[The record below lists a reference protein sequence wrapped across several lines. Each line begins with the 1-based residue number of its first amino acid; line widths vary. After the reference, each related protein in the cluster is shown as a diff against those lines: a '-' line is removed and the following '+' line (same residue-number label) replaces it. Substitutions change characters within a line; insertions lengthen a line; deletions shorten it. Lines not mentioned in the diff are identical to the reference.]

1 MALASQT
8 ARSNPLGRSSSKRW
22 SSRRRRRSRRGR
34 IVLMAIVAG
43 TVAAVFWWRP
53 WSGKPQ
59 SAKAASDPIAM
70 QDPAPAAP
78 AGGVGLAATNALGG
92 RDSDVRSLQMGERQE
107 PTQNSAPAQQPR
119 QQAAAT
125 TNDSES
131 RRSLSQPLDLTPK
144 PAESTPQATMPAPT
158 TLPMSGRMTSPDEI
172 RSLITRAAAAQEQN
186 RLVEARGLFNR
197 ALVDP
202 RTSVRDRALIRER
215 MGVINET
222 LVFSPTVV
230 EGDPLVEAYVIR
242 SGDSLSKIAANANL
256 GVDWR
261 FIQRVNRIS
270 DPRRIRVG
278 QTIKLVRGPFHAEIS
293 KTEYRLDLYADMPTS
308 AGGGR
313 VYIASYP
320 VGLGEYSST
329 PVGAWVV
336 RKDSRL
342 INPPWTNPRT
352 GEYYSADNPENPIGE
367 RWVGLEGVD
376 ETTSQISGIG
386 IHGTIEPQSIGTDA
400 SMGCVRMLDGD
411 VDVVYEL
418 LTEGGSTVEIT
429 P

>member
-34 IVLMAIVAG
+34 VVLMAIVAG

-53 WSGKPQ
+53 WSGRPQ
-59 SAKAASDPIAM
+59 SAQAAGDQITM
-70 QDPAPAAP
+70 NDPARPEP

-92 RDSDVRSLQMGERQE
+92 RDGDVRSLEMGERQQ
-107 PTQNSAPAQQPR
+107 PRQTTMQPPQQAPATTDDASTRRAPAQPV
-119 QQAAAT
+119 A
-125 TNDSES
+125 
-131 RRSLSQPLDLTPK
+131 LTPK
-144 PAESTPQATMPAPT
+144 PAQSTPQEAMPAPT

-172 RSLITRAAAAQEQN
+172 RALITRAATAQEQN
-186 RLVEARGLFNR
+186 RLVEARAIFNR

-202 RTSVRDRALIRER
+202 RTSVRDRALIRDR

-230 EGDPLVEAYVIR
+230 EGDPLAEAYVIR
-242 SGDSLSKIAANANL
+242 SGDSLSKIAATANL

-261 FIQRVNRIS
+261 FLQRVNRIS
-270 DPRRIRVG
+270 DPRRIREG

-293 KTEYRLDLYADMPTS
+293 KSEFRLDLYADMPTS

-352 GEYYSADNPENPIGE
+352 GEYFSADNPENPIGE

-376 ETTSQISGIG
+376 ATTSQISGIG

-400 SMGCVRMLDGD
+400 SMGCVRMLTGD

-418 LTEGGSTVEIT
+418 LTEGGSTVVIT

>member
-1 MALASQT
+1 
-8 ARSNPLGRSSSKRW
+8 
-22 SSRRRRRSRRGR
+22 
-34 IVLMAIVAG
+34 MAIVAG

-59 SAKAASDPIAM
+59 SAQAAGDPVTM
-70 QDPAPAAP
+70 NDAARPEP

-92 RDSDVRSLQMGERQE
+92 RDRDVRSIEMGERQQ
-107 PTQNSAPAQQPR
+107 PRQTTQQPT
-119 QQAAAT
+119 QQAAAPT
-125 TNDSES
+125 TNDDAST
-131 RRSLSQPLDLTPK
+131 RRAPAQPVDLTPK
-144 PAESTPQATMPAPT
+144 PAQTTPQSAPQTTQQTTLPAPS

-172 RSLITRAAAAQEQN
+172 RTLITRAAAAQEQN
-186 RLVEARGLFNR
+186 RLVEARALFNR

-202 RTSVRDRALIRER
+202 RTSVRDRALVRER
-215 MGVINET
+215 MSVINET
-222 LVFSPTVV
+222 LVFSPTVI
-230 EGDPLVEAYVIR
+230 EGDPLSEAYVIR
-242 SGDSLSKIAANANL
+242 SGDSLSKIAATANL

-261 FIQRVNRIS
+261 FLQRVNRIS

-293 KTEYRLDLYADMPTS
+293 KSEYRLDLYADMPTS

-376 ETTSQISGIG
+376 DTTSQVSGIG

-400 SMGCVRMLDGD
+400 SMGCVRMLTGD

-418 LTEGGSTVEIT
+418 LTEGGSTVAIT